1 MRCVTYAGETVTTT
15 DDVAASLVE
24 LTAAVAKE
32 GQAEAVS
39 IPIVTD
45 ARKVA
50 QAELVIGVGNDVLS
64 SPVEWGDEEPDF
76 TAAAEELR
84 KHRYFPR
91 PHLRAVESA
100 SDDDD
105 EPIDWDFDQP
115 TQA

>member
-1 MRCVTYAGETVTTT
+1 MRCVTYAGETVITT
-15 DDVAASLVE
+15 DDVATSLVE

-45 ARKVA
+45 EKKVA

-64 SPVEWGDEEPDF
+64 APVEWHDEEPDF
-76 TAAAEELR
+76 SHAAAELEN
-84 KHRYFPR
+84 HRLFPR
-91 PHLRAVESA
+91 AQLRAVEPV
-100 SDDDD
+100 DDADD